1 MEQTPNYNLN
11 KPGYEDFGDVDMLNE
26 NFEKID
32 KVLAATDPTKITA
45 KDEPADGDG
54 VMIADSADGSKA
66 KRLSWSNVKAALEQV
81 FGDVRTAV
89 SRHIADK
96 SNPHE
101 VTAKQAE
108 AMPLVPVYLAKTDD
122 VLKLP
127 PGRYRYEGSDDE
139 QTTVMNLPI
148 KSWHWEITVIGQF
161 NVEGTTSNYKIITV
175 ENNAGKIYH
184 NVLNWDT
191 WSGWSEVILSSNIGA
206 QNVNAAKY
214 ALDSTVIDAFVL
226 RNSAIVG
233 GEVTPGANGLI
244 AWQYG

>member
-1 MEQTPNYNLN
+1 MSLKTKLLELFEYEPDKDGAQTFNIKSALN
-11 KPGYEDFGDVDMLNE
+11 DNWD
-26 NFEKID
+26 KID
-32 KVLAATDPTKITA
+32 EVLGTHT
-45 KDEPADGDG
+45 
-54 VMIADSADGSKA
+54 
-66 KRLSWSNVKAALEQV
+66 SN
-81 FGDVRTAV
+81 
-89 SRHIADK
+89 K

-108 AMPLVPVYLAKTDD
+108 AMPLVPVHISKTVD
-122 VLKLP
+122 VLKLA
-127 PGRYRYEGSDDE
+127 PGRYNYEGNDDE

-161 NVEGTTSNYKIITV
+161 NGEGATNNYKVITV
-175 ENNAGKIYH
+175 ENSAGKIYH
-184 NVLNWDT
+184 NVLQWDT